1 MWDRVLS
8 IFSWMGIGYLVWGF
22 LLSWKWLI
30 EARIKCVDVR
40 DLVWSEFLN
49 SLQGIFSFTV
59 LATLFWLPAMISN
72 FISQRRKKSR
82 AVSKFTM
89 TWVQSFQK
97 AFELYQQLQAWR
109 RNDIE

>member
-1 MWDRVLS
+1 MLDRVLT

-30 EARIKCVDVR
+30 EARIKCVDAR
-40 DLVWSEFLN
+40 DPVWSEFLN
-49 SLQGIFSFTV
+49 SLQGIVSFTV

-82 AVSKFTM
+82 AFSKFTI
-89 TWVQSFQK
+89 TRIKSFQK
-97 AFELYQQLQAWR
+97 AFELYQQLQTWR
-109 RNDIE
+109 RNEIE